1 MTEMN
6 TQKRKK
12 IIILSLFVLAGIALI
27 LAAPLVS
34 ANLSIEADLPVEHVE
49 PYLYTT
55 TYIIEIVPDET
66 IRIGSLSL
74 NTSLQENN
82 SIHITI
88 NGDVSIMN
96 LGESKEITARR
107 AQISLFGVPIFETNY
122 RVNVTYQGLIPP
134 SSSTQSHSIVLDAK
148 IETSKQI
155 PESILSNAVKGMKIV
170 RTQE

>member
-12 IIILSLFVLAGIALI
+12 IIVLSLFVLAGIALI

-34 ANLSIEADLPVEHVE
+34 ANLSIEPDLPVEHVE

-55 TYIIEIVPDET
+55 TYLIEIVPDEP

-74 NTSLQENN
+74 NFSLQEIN
-82 SIHITI
+82 SIYITI

-96 LGESKEITARR
+96 PGESKEITARR

-122 RVNVTYQGLIPP
+122 RINVTYQGLIPP
-134 SSSTQSHSIVLDAK
+134 SSSTQSHSIALEAQID
-148 IETSKQI
+148 TSKQL
-155 PESILSNAVKGMKIV
+155 PESILSHAIREMKIV
-170 RTQE
+170 RKQE